1 MKRTSFLKKTK
12 TFDSPLLILNSQ
24 FLILL
29 AVILLSGCN
38 RNKHQADASGVFE
51 AKEIIISAKGSGE
64 IMYFNVE
71 EGQMVE
77 TFEALG
83 YIDTTQLYLK
93 KLQLEINTK
102 AIKNQFVDISKQTAA
117 LEQQI
122 ATAKTEKSRIENL
135 LKSEAA
141 TPKQLDDINAQIATL
156 EKQLEATK
164 TSMQQSNSGVEDT
177 KSGVAVQIAQIND
190 QIKNSII
197 RSPITGTILT
207 KYAEQG
213 ELAVQGRPLFKV
225 ADMNNMFLRAYI
237 TASQLTELKIG
248 QQVKVFSDM
257 GKSDRRE
264 YQGTVTWISDKAEFT
279 PKTIQTRDERANLVY
294 MVKIAVK
301 NDGYIK
307 KGMYGELKIDN

>member
-1 MKRTSFLKKTK
+1 MKRTSFFKKTK
-12 TFDSPLLILNSQ
+12 IIHSQ
-24 FLILL
+24 FSIFNLALVLL
-29 AVILLSGCN
+29 FAACN
-38 RNKHQADASGVFE
+38 SNKNQADASGVFE
-51 AKEIIISAKGSGE
+51 AKEIIVSAKGSGE
-64 IMYFNVE
+64 IMYFNIE
-71 EGQMVE
+71 EGQTVE
-77 TFEALG
+77 AFEVLG

-93 KLQLEINTK
+93 KLQLEMNVKTIR
-102 AIKNQFVDISKQTAA
+102 NQIVDINKQTAA

-122 ATAKTEKSRIENL
+122 ATARTEKARVESL

-141 TPKQLDDINAQIATL
+141 TSKQLDDINAQIATL

-164 TSMQQSNSGVEDT
+164 TSMQQANSGVEDT

-197 RSPITGTILT
+197 QTPIVGTILG
-207 KYAEQG
+207 KYAEAG
-213 ELAVQGRPLFKV
+213 ELAMQGKPLFKI

-294 MVKIAVK
+294 AVKILVK

-307 KGMYGELKIDN
+307 KGMYGELRIEN

>member
-1 MKRTSFLKKTK
+1 MKKEVTILKKRNSQ
-12 TFDSPLLILNSQ
+12 FLILNSQ

-29 AVILLSGCN
+29 AIISLSSCN
-38 RNKHQADASGVFE
+38 SSKRQADASGVFE
-51 AKEIIISAKGSGE
+51 TKEIIISAKGSGE

-71 EGQMVE
+71 EGQTVE
-77 TFEALG
+77 ALTILG

-93 KLQLEINTK
+93 KLQLEMNAK
-102 AIKNQFVDISKQTAA
+102 AIKNQLVDINKQTAA

-122 ATAKTEKSRIENL
+122 ATAKTEKTRIESL

-164 TSMQQSNSGVEDT
+164 ISMQQSNSGVEDT
-177 KSGVAVQIAQIND
+177 KSSVAVQIAQVND

-197 RSPITGTILT
+197 QSPITGTILT
-207 KYAEQG
+207 KYVEQG

-248 QQVKVFSDM
+248 QQVRVFSDM

-279 PKTIQTRDERANLVY
+279 PKTILTKDERANLVY
-294 MVKIAVK
+294 AVKVLVK

-307 KGMYGELKIDN
+307 KGMYGELRIEN